1 MPRSRRRGKL
11 TRMSTN
17 REMWASLAIGVMW
30 LAVALCAVFGP
41 DFVSTT
47 PGGSTTTIPSGIAVG
62 LFAVIGTSIVAK
74 RGFERRS

>member
-1 MPRSRRRGKL
+1 MN
-11 TRMSTN
+11 TN

-30 LAVALCAVFGP
+30 LAVVVSALFGP

-47 PGGSTTTIPSGIAVG
+47 PGGDSTTIPSAIAIA

-74 RGFERRS
+74 RGFAPRRDAD